1 MRRFG
6 FVTLFLL
13 AAFAL
18 AATMFQPKASLAET
32 PQPVQRTLDVSGTGK
47 LTVKYDTAE
56 VTLGV
61 SELKPAAGE
70 AYSAM
75 SNSMDKI
82 VNVLKK
88 AGIKEE
94 DIKTGTFNLNAEYD
108 WKDGTQNLR
117 GFRSTNTLIITTNK
131 LDQVA
136 TLIQAAVEAGSNQL
150 QGVRFYV
157 KDTDALLNQA
167 LDLAVDD
174 AKAKA
179 DRVAKRLG
187 TEVVGVYRISVADGG
202 RTPVMFERGMEGAK
216 YMADVAGAP
225 AAQVFSGTGE
235 YTATVSVTFEIK

>member
-1 MRRFG
+1 MRRYG
-6 FVTLFLL
+6 FVALFLL

-32 PQPVQRTLDVSGTGK
+32 PQPIQRTLDVTGTGK

-56 VTLGV
+56 ITLGV

-75 SNSMDKI
+75 STSMDKI
-82 VNVLKK
+82 VAVLKK
-88 AGIKEE
+88 AGVKDEE
-94 DIKTGTFNLNAEYD
+94 IKTGTFNLNVEYD
-108 WKDGTQNLR
+108 WPKEGGQQVR
-117 GFRSTNTLIITTNK
+117 GYRSTNTLIITTKN
-131 LDQVA
+131 LDKVA
-136 TLIQAAVEAGSNQL
+136 ELIQACVEAGSNQL

-174 AKAKA
+174 AKAKGE
-179 DRVAKRLG
+179 RVAKRLG
-187 TEVVGVYRISVADGG
+187 AKIVGVYRISVNDGG
-202 RTPVMFERGMEGAK
+202 RAPVMFERAMDGAK
-216 YMADVAGAP
+216 YAMEAAAP

-235 YTATVSVTFEIK
+235 YTATVSVTFELQ